1 MMRIAILGAG
11 AWGTA
16 LAVHF
21 AHSHQVNLWTR
32 NDSHAASMQAARL
45 NQRYLPETLLPDN
58 ITIHSDLA
66 SALINTDLALIVT
79 SMAGL
84 RPTLH
89 ALAQQHY
96 RAPVISACKGLEQD
110 TMLLPHEVVKETLG
124 EAHPFAM
131 LSGPS
136 FAKEVAL
143 GLPAAI
149 TLASTD
155 AALAQ
160 KLAEALHDHRLRIY
174 SNHDL
179 LGVEIGAAL
188 KNIMAIAAGISD
200 GLALGHNA
208 RAALLTRSIAEITRF
223 GIKLGA
229 QAETFMGLS
238 GIGDLILT
246 ATGNLSRNRR
256 VGLMLAEGKKLDDIL
271 QALGHVAEGVPTT
284 REVFHQAQKLGL
296 EMPITEAVYQLLFAN
311 VPAKA
316 IVNQLMGRSQ
326 KSELFST

>member
-1 MMRIAILGAG
+1 MRIAILGAG

-21 AHSHQVNLWTR
+21 AHSHQVTLWTR
-32 NDSHAASMQAARL
+32 NEEHAASMQRERT
-45 NQRYLPETLLPDN
+45 NQRYLPESRLPDN
-58 ITIHSDLA
+58 LVIQSDLA
-66 SALINTDLALIVT
+66 VALSNAELALIAT
-79 SMAGL
+79 SIAGL
-84 RPTLH
+84 RPTLRV
-89 ALAQQHY
+89 LAQQDYHG
-96 RAPVISACKGLEQD
+96 PIISACKGLEQD
-110 TMLLPHEVVKETLG
+110 TMLLPHEVVKAELG
-124 EAHPFAM
+124 DTQPFAM

-143 GLPAAI
+143 GLPAAV
-149 TLASTD
+149 TLASKD
-155 AALAQ
+155 ASFAQ
-160 KLAEALHDHRLRIY
+160 HMAEALHDQRLRIY

-179 LGVEIGAAL
+179 IGVEIGAAL

-200 GLALGHNA
+200 GLELGHNA

-223 GIKLGA
+223 GIARGA

-256 VGLMLAEGKKLDDIL
+256 VGLMLAEGKQLNDIL
-271 QALGHVAEGVPTT
+271 QTLGHVAEGVPTT
-284 REVFHQAQKLGL
+284 REVFHQAQKLGVD
-296 EMPITEAVYQLLFAN
+296 MPITKAVYQLLFDN
-311 VPAKA
+311 LPAKA

-326 KSELFST
+326 KTESLSV